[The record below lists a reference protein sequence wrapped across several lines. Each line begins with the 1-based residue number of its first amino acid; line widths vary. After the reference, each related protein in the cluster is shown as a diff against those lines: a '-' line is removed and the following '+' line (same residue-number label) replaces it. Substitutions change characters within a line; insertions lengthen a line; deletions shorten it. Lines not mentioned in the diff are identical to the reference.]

1 MQCLLCGGT
10 IVRRGPSAV
19 NSGADVYYCAA
30 CPNVYVFT
38 RGHEVEALERR
49 ARETGRH
56 GRLFGPGPRPSW
68 PLARSPLSRAAG
80 QPRGRGER
88 GRQQPDMRHG
98 DEPSNG
104 PRSSRPLAS
113 PTHFGNLSY

>member
-49 ARETGRH
+49 ARETGVA
-56 GRLFGPGPRPSW
+56 
-68 PLARSPLSRAAG
+68 AR

-88 GRQQPDMRHG
+88 GRQQTDMRHG

-104 PRSSRPLAS
+104 PRSSRPLAP
-113 PTHFGNLSY
+113 PTLFGNLSY